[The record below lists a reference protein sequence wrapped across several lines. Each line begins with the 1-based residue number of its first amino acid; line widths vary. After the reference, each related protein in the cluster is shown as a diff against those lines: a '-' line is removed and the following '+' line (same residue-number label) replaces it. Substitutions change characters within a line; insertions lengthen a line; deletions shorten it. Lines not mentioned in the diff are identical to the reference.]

1 MIAETISVIVPIY
14 NAEKYLNKCLESIIG
29 QTYKNLEIIL
39 VDDGS
44 SDNSPTICDAWAQ
57 IDSRIRVI
65 HKKNGGV
72 SSARNAGIDLAQG
85 DYIGFVDADDWIE
98 PNMYEVLINNA
109 EKFSADK
116 SSCGYVYYGQQTVC
130 VPSESCTVLQNSD
143 EMRLRIVGG
152 RNNAVWCAIYSGS
165 VVGNVR
171 FNESLKVAED
181 WLFNYQVC
189 LKMSSEVIVD
199 TPLYHY
205 EDNIESAMHGID
217 EKKICDRI
225 SVLEY
230 IWNSEYNREKRLPQL
245 ADEYVPAFFY
255 GADECIRENVYKEKW
270 YKKKVK
276 KELSGKLMFILHS
289 DMSRIVKIKVLMYV
303 FAHPLYVRYIKKK
316 HA

>member
-1 MIAETISVIVPIY
+1 MIEKKVSVIVPIY

-44 SDNSPTICDAWAQ
+44 LDNSPTICDAWAQ

-116 SSCGYVYYGQQTVC
+116 SSCGYVYYGRNVSGA
-130 VPSESCTVLQNSD
+130 VDCTVLKNSD
-143 EMRLRIVGG
+143 DMRLRLIRGDH
-152 RNNAVWCAIYSGS
+152 NAVWCAIYSRS
-165 VVGNVR
+165 VVGDIR
-171 FNESLKVAED
+171 FDESLKVAED

-205 EDNIESAMHGID
+205 EDNIESAMHGIN
-217 EKKICDRI
+217 EKKISDRI

-245 ADEYVPAFFY
+245 AGEYVPAFFY

-276 KELSGKLMFILHS
+276 KELSCKLMFILRS